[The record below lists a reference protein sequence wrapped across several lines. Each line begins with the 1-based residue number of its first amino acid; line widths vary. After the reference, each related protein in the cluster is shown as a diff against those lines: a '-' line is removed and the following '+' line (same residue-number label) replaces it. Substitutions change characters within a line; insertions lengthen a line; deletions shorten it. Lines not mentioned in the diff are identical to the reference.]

1 MTDSSFKQFGGP
13 DPGDVSRKQ
22 QAAGVQTETALNAD
36 RLEAN
41 VHRTESLQKK
51 DEDLNGLTTGNLLLV
66 FSMYFLTENMT
77 VTMIRVKR
85 HSVDHL
91 SYKHFLFPHSTGL
104 TLFLK
109 KPQNTQR
116 RGPDWFRY

>member
-41 VHRTESLQKK
+41 VPRNHTE
-51 DEDLNGLTTGNLLLV
+51 
-66 FSMYFLTENMT
+66 Y
-77 VTMIRVKR
+77 RV
-85 HSVDHL
+85 
-91 SYKHFLFPHSTGL
+91 Y
-104 TLFLK
+104 
-109 KPQNTQR
+109 R
-116 RGPDWFRY
+116 R